1 MSRWFSP
8 LLFLLAGS
16 NEQQLRR
23 QIEFLKAENEMLR
36 KRVPKERIFLTKEE
50 RNRLLE
56 LGDAIGSGV
65 LKLITIVHP
74 RSYQRWMYQKSQGR
88 PPTKKMGRKGTPESL
103 REIVVR
109 IAKETG
115 WGYGRIVGELKKLRI
130 QCVGRTTVRTIL
142 KEEGVHP
149 SPKRGKG
156 TWDEFVK
163 IHADT
168 LWQVDFFCK
177 TTLTK
182 RGRIRKAYVV
192 AFLHVD
198 SRRVICSSATFKP
211 NSTWMVKQAKAMLAQ
226 AEEAELPI
234 RYLVRDQD
242 FKYSN
247 AFDRVFERADVAVEP
262 TAPRAPNQN
271 AFVERWIGSIKHE
284 CLNRFIVFGLG
295 HLDYL
300 VSEFVDYY
308 HEQRPHQ
315 RKDNKPLLGVWSDV
329 DDPPCIGEEVACR
342 ERLGGVLRCYKRVAA

>member
-1 MSRWFSP
+1 MSNWFSP

-16 NEQQLRR
+16 NEQQLRK

-36 KRVPKERIFLTKEE
+36 KRVPKKHIFLTNEE
-50 RNRLLE
+50 RERLLK

-74 RSYQRWMYQKSQGR
+74 RTYQRWQQRKSSGKK
-88 PPTKKMGRKGTPESL
+88 PAKKMGRKGTPESL
-103 REIVVR
+103 REIVIR
-109 IAKETG
+109 LAKETG

-142 KEEGVHP
+142 KEEGIHP

-168 LWQVDFFCK
+168 LWQCDFFSK
-177 TTLTK
+177 MVVTPK
-182 RGRIRKAYVV
+182 GIRQAFVL
-192 AFLHVD
+192 AFLHVQ
-198 SRRVICSSATFKP
+198 SRRVICSPATFKP
-211 NSTWMVKQAKAMLAQ
+211 DDKWMVVQAKAMLKQ
-226 AEEAELPI
+226 ARDMDLPV

-242 FKYSN
+242 FKFSN
-247 AFDRVFERADVAVEP
+247 SFDDVFENVDIAVEP

-271 AFVERWIGSIKHE
+271 AFIERWIGSLKYE

-295 HLDYL
+295 HFDYI
-300 VSEFVDYY
+300 VSEYVSFYN
-308 HEQRPHQ
+308 ERRPHQ
-315 RKDNKPLLGVWSDV
+315 RKDNKPLLGVWLDD
-329 DDPPCIGEEVACR
+329 DDPPAGNKEIVCHSK
-342 ERLGGVLRCYKRVAA
+342 LGGVLKHYERVAA